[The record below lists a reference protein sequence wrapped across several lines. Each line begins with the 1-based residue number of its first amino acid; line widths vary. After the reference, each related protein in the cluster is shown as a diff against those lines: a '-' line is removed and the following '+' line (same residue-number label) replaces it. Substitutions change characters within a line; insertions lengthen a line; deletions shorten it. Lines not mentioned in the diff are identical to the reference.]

1 MFFFDPMYLLYLAP
15 ALIFGLYAQGKV
27 KSTYQK
33 YSQVANRRGL
43 SGGQAARYI
52 LDSAGLQHVP
62 VEHISGQLTDHYDPR
77 SKVLRLS
84 DGVYNSRSVA
94 ALGIAAHECGHAIQH
109 DTGYVPLTFRNN
121 FFPIANIGTN
131 LALPLIFIGF
141 IIGTGQGV
149 LGPALFDLGILA
161 YAMAVVFSLVTLP
174 VEYNA
179 SSRAM
184 AVLTE
189 HGIVTMD
196 ENKHAKKVLD
206 AAALT
211 YVAAAMSAILTLLY
225 LIGLRE
231 D

>member
-77 SKVLRLS
+77 GKVLRLS

>member
-1 MFFFDPMYLLYLAP
+1 MFFFDPMYFLYLAP